1 MFTGSSAFAGDDA
14 SVMSSMSARL
24 IAVSGLGPK
33 EPAAFVVEAE
43 GRRLLLDCGA
53 GPEPGRLPDFDAI
66 GRIDAV
72 LLSHGHN
79 DHAGALRFRDRIGTP
94 PVYATAPA
102 ITRLPDGIA
111 AHSIPIRGRAQVLGI
126 GIQTGPDGHAPG
138 GVWLRLEVG
147 EGLIYMGDH
156 CVESALYRF
165 APPPATATMIFDA
178 SYGDAEATQEAQRS
192 ALAEMAAEG
201 PLLLPVPADG
211 RGPEI
216 ATFMQE
222 AGFDVAVDDA
232 VCAVAT
238 LLTRAARESAKPAG
252 VPALQRLIGEA
263 RGLDAEA
270 PASGVMVAHG
280 GSGDVGV
287 AAALIRRW
295 GGERDP
301 AIVFT
306 GHLPAGTAGR
316 KLVDSGRAL
325 FRRWN
330 VHPTFSQNVQLIESV
345 DPRRVVPA
353 FGDSRCYPVWRE
365 RLAPREVITSK
376 VTEL

>member
-1 MFTGSSAFAGDDA
+1 
-14 SVMSSMSARL
+14 MSARL

-33 EPAAFVVEAE
+33 EPAAFVVEANA
-43 GRRLLLDCGA
+43 RRLLLDCGA

-66 GRIDAV
+66 GGIDAV
-72 LLSHGHN
+72 LLSHGHS

-94 PVYATAPA
+94 PVYGTAPV
-102 ITRLPDGIA
+102 ISRLPDGVA
-111 AHSIPIRGRAQVLGI
+111 AHPIPIRGRTQVLGI
-126 GIQTGPDGHAPG
+126 GIETGPDGHAPG
-138 GVWLRLEVG
+138 GVWLRLDVG

-165 APPPATATMIFDA
+165 EPPPATATMIFDA
-178 SYGDAEATQEAQRS
+178 SYGDAEETQEAQRGK
-192 ALAEMAAEG
+192 LKEMAAKG
-201 PLLLPVPADG
+201 ALLLPVPADG

-216 ATFMQE
+216 AIFLQG
-222 AGFDVAVDDA
+222 AGFAVAIDDA
-232 VCAVAT
+232 VRSVAAM
-238 LLTRAARESAKPAG
+238 LTQAARESANPTG
-252 VPALQRLIGEA
+252 LPALQSLIREA
-263 RGLDAEA
+263 RVLDADA

-287 AAALIRRW
+287 AAALIQRW
-295 GGERDP
+295 CAQRDP

-306 GHLPAGTAGR
+306 GHLPAGTTGR
-316 KLVDSGRAL
+316 KLLDSGRAL

-330 VHPTFSQNVQLIESV
+330 VHPTFSQNFRLIESV

-353 FGDSRCYPVWRE
+353 FGDTRFYPIWRE

-376 VTEL
+376 VAEL